1 MTKLPRDVTPLDCI
15 KALEKAGFER
25 KRQVGSHVTMRRE
38 DPYGM
43 AIVPVHRKH
52 LSPGILRSII
62 RQAGM
67 SVAAFVQ
74 LL

>member
-1 MTKLPRDVTPLDCI
+1 MTRLPRDVSALDCI
-15 KALEKAGFER
+15 KALEKAGFEQ
-25 KRQVGSHVTMRRE
+25 KRQVGSHLTLRRE

-43 AIVPVHRKH
+43 AVVPMHRKH
-52 LSPGILRSII
+52 LSPGTLRSII

-67 SVAAFVQ
+67 SVEEFVR